1 MADICFSN
9 VYNTITTD
17 FLRQGEIN
25 IKWILLIAYNIGI
38 ITKNYIRFTFI
49 CFTVTILDMN
59 IFRAMK
65 PDAVYQSVLDVPFE
79 GLKEMGKTCLLL
91 DFDNTLG
98 IDRTERPGEYAFE
111 CIKKVRENG
120 FTCCLVSNAKS
131 SRSSNIAKELDIPC
145 VTYAHKPRPDGVNRA
160 LKLMDTKADKA
171 VLIGDQIFTDV
182 MAGRFAGVY
191 TIMVEKYDKKEVWY
205 IVLKR
210 GLEKIVRA
218 IGKF

>member
-1 MADICFSN
+1 MH
-9 VYNTITTD
+9 V
-17 FLRQGEIN
+17 
-25 IKWILLIAYNIGI
+25 
-38 ITKNYIRFTFI
+38 IRFTFTG
-49 CFTVTILDMN
+49 FTVTILDMN

-98 IDRTERPGEYAFE
+98 TDRAERPGEYAFE
-111 CIKKVRENG
+111 CVKKVKENG

-131 SRSSNIAKELDIPC
+131 SRSSNIAAELDIPC

-160 LKLMDTKADKA
+160 LKLMNVESDKA

-182 MAGRFAGVY
+182 MAGKFAGVY
-191 TIMVEKYDKKEVWY
+191 TIMVEKYAPKEVWY

-210 GLEKIVRA
+210 GLEMIVRA